1 MKLRIENLEFSYPS
15 VPVLKDICME
25 LHSRTIVSIVGR
37 NGAGKSTLLKCM
49 NRILQSYKGTILLDE
64 QSIESMKIKE
74 VARRMAYLPQ
84 TGEHDFPITVFDMVL
99 MGRYPHVAWS
109 LNEHD
114 KNYVW
119 QILEMMGLEELAIRD
134 FRHISGGQQ
143 QQVLIARALAQ
154 QADVFLLDEPTSNLD
169 IRHQLEVMEVLKKLV
184 KESNILTII
193 SIHDLNLAAR
203 YADWVI
209 MINQGG
215 IHAAGKPGEV
225 FTAENIQQ
233 VYGVEAKTITA
244 SNKIHIIP
252 IRPLE
257 FVEQKFAE

>member
-25 LHSRTIVSIVGR
+25 LHSGTIVSIVGR

-49 NRILQSYKGTILLDE
+49 TRILQRYKGTILLDG
-64 QSIESMKIKE
+64 QSIESMKNKE
-74 VARRMAYLPQ
+74 IARRMAYLPQ
-84 TGEHDFPITVFDMVL
+84 TGDHDFPVTVFDMVL
-99 MGRYPHVAWS
+99 MGRYPHIAWS
-109 LNEHD
+109 LDEHD
-114 KNYVW
+114 KDYVW
-119 QILEMMGLEELAIRD
+119 QILEMMGLQELAIRD

-169 IRHQLEVMEVLKKLV
+169 IRHQLEVMEVIKRLV
-184 KESNILTII
+184 KENNILTVI

-209 MINQGG
+209 MINQGS
-215 IHAAGKPGEV
+215 IHAAGEPNKV

-244 SNKIHIIP
+244 GNKVHIIP
-252 IRPLE
+252 VRPVE
-257 FVEQKFAE
+257 FFEQEFAD

>member
-25 LHSRTIVSIVGR
+25 LHSGTIVSIVGR

-49 NRILQSYKGTILLDE
+49 IRILQSYKGIILLDG
-64 QSIESMKIKE
+64 QSIESMKNKE
-74 VARRMAYLPQ
+74 IARKMAYLPQ
-84 TGEHDFPITVFDMVL
+84 TGEHDFPVTVFDMVL
-99 MGRYPHVAWS
+99 MGRYPYIAWS
-109 LNEHD
+109 LDEHD
-114 KNYVW
+114 KDYVW
-119 QILEMMGLEELAIRD
+119 QILEMMGLQELAIRD

-169 IRHQLEVMEVLKKLV
+169 IRHQLEVMEVIKKLV
-184 KESNILTII
+184 KENNILTVI

-209 MINQGG
+209 MINQGI
-215 IHAAGKPGEV
+215 IHTAGEPNKV
-225 FTAENIQQ
+225 LTAENIQQ

-244 SNKIHIIP
+244 GNKVHIIP
-252 IRPLE
+252 VRPVE
-257 FVEQKFAE
+257 FFEQEFAD